1 MGRSV
6 TRNLPIN
13 LLDKLFFY
21 VRTPDGYDSEIS
33 DFDWVVA
40 DAVANYRSGWE
51 ILEGEGYVHI
61 EEDDYANRCVRFS
74 EKGLALAK
82 KRNISDKVAAKVEEK
97 IKAEVAAVESV
108 IYADNPS
115 WGIL

>member
-6 TRNLPIN
+6 RRDLPIN

-21 VRTPDGYDSEIS
+21 VRTPEPGDEEVD
-33 DFDWVVA
+33 DFDWVAA
-40 DAVANYRSGWE
+40 DAVSTYRRGWE
-51 ILEGEGYVHI
+51 MLEGEGYVFI
-61 EEDDYANRCVRFS
+61 DEDDYSNTCVRFS
-74 EKGLALAK
+74 DKGLALAK

-97 IKAEVAAVESV
+97 IKAEVTAVESV
-108 IYADNPS
+108 VYADNPL